1 MGGAAAFRGIPEPFL
16 RAARACA
23 VLGLLAGNAMAAT
36 ILHLENGDEVPGEIS
51 RVDANLVEVAKPEGA
66 RNIPL
71 RFIVA
76 VDKDGKLINGPFSA
90 NALRTLAGIPL
101 DDAGTPA
108 AGATTI
114 RASGRD
120 RETPE
125 YLKYGVTYHPGHMT
139 FNPGPPGT
147 GGSWSG
153 GGGSMTTHYSICRS
167 MNGEESC
174 GGDNWIGFT
183 GENLQSS
190 VAAVPEA
197 KRVADRIKL
206 STGIQILAVAAMPV
220 FLFSAISMA
229 NGPKDENGH
238 VQTHVGP
245 GAMTLFILTGASFA
259 NYVGWSIYEKTV
271 ARKAIRFYNAGI
283 GVDAKIS
290 ERGGGMKINYGF

>member
-1 MGGAAAFRGIPEPFL
+1 MGGAAAFRGIPEPLL
-16 RAARACA
+16 RATRACA

-51 RVDANLVEVAKPEGA
+51 RVDANIVEVAKPEGA

-76 VDKDGKLINGPFSA
+76 VDKDGKLTNGPFSA
-90 NALRTLAGIPL
+90 NELRTLAGIPQ
-101 DDAGTPA
+101 DDPGTPA
-108 AGATTI
+108 AGATAI

-120 RETPE
+120 SETPQ

-139 FNPGPPGT
+139 FHPSAGPT
-147 GGSWSG
+147 GGYWTG
-153 GGGSMTTHYSICRS
+153 GGGSMTTHYSFCNS
-167 MNGEESC
+167 VNGAEVC
-174 GGDNWIGFT
+174 AGDNWIGFT

-190 VAAVPEA
+190 VAGVPEA

-206 STGIQILAVAAMPV
+206 TTGVRILSVVAIPV
-220 FLFSAISMA
+220 FLFSAISLA

-245 GAMTLFILTGASFA
+245 GAMTLFVLTGASFV
-259 NYVGWSIYEKTV
+259 NYFGWGIYEKSL
-271 ARKAIRFYNAGI
+271 AKKAIRLYNAGI
-283 GVDAKIS
+283 GVDPKIS
-290 ERGGGMKINYGF
+290 ERGGAAKIQYGF

>member
-1 MGGAAAFRGIPEPFL
+1 MHPILFL
-16 RAARACA
+16 F
-23 VLGLLAGNAMAAT
+23 LLSLLSGNAMALIT
-36 ILHLENGDEVPGEIS
+36 LHLENGDEVPGKIS
-51 RVDANLVEVAKPEGA
+51 RVDGTIVEVAKPEGA

-76 VDKDGKLINGPFSA
+76 VDKDGELINGPFTA
-90 NALRTLAGIPL
+90 NELRTLAGIPQ
-101 DDAGTPA
+101 DDAGMPA
-108 AGATTI
+108 AGATMI

-153 GGGSMTTHYSICRS
+153 GGGGSMTTHFSICRS
-167 MNGEESC
+167 VNGEESC

-183 GENLQSS
+183 GENLQSW
-190 VAAVPEA
+190 VAGVPEA
-197 KRVADRIKL
+197 KRVADRIKFT
-206 STGIQILAVAAMPV
+206 TGMQILAAVSVPV
-220 FLFSAISMA
+220 FLFSGVGLA

-238 VQTHVGP
+238 VDTHVGP
-245 GAMTLFILTGASFA
+245 GAMTLFILTGVSIT
-259 NYVGWSIYEKTV
+259 NYIGWGIYEKTV
-271 ARKAIRFYNAGI
+271 AKKAIRLYNAGI
-283 GVDAKIS
+283 GVDARIS